1 MAFSPQFLDQIK
13 DQIELVSVIGRRVN
27 LKKKGREYLGVCPF
41 HNEKTASFTVNE
53 DKGFFHCFGCGEHGS
68 IFDFLMKIDNLTFPE
83 AVERLANEAG
93 LDMPSETQENEER
106 SEYIQKHYEVLE
118 RASLYYEGQLH
129 SPEGKKALQYLLDRG
144 INYDA
149 IKKFRLGLAQD
160 QRGGLRGELMR
171 AGVNEQLMV
180 EAGLLIAP
188 EDKQKSP
195 FERFRS
201 RVIFPIS
208 DRKGR
213 VIAFGGR
220 ILGAGE
226 PKYLNSPETPLFQK
240 GRNLYGLSQA
250 LGPAREKEEFIVTEG
265 YTDVIALHQSG
276 FDTAVA
282 PLGTAVTE
290 EQIQLLWRFVREPLM
305 CFDGDSAGRRA
316 AIRTAERALPYLKPG
331 YSFRFTMLPE
341 GEDPDNFI
349 KSHGPKAMREMFVN
363 SINLYQVLWDF
374 ETSGYKLD
382 TPEER
387 SWLEK
392 RLRERATQIEDE
404 TVRRYYLTEFKERL
418 WQKFRNVQTQLSS
431 NKRKQGYPHNQLM
444 EKSGIGTQVDSKN
457 LGEAILIYTLV
468 SHPLLFDQVGERLG
482 TITFSDPNLD
492 KLRQEVLMT
501 LTSFEELGEGLDS
514 KSLEDHLIK
523 TGCSALVSEPLRR
536 RVNSHASF
544 SRPDENLEGARI
556 GWEQQFRIFKREQLL
571 TEVRVTKERLM
582 RDLNREDFELLKV
595 LKQSVAE
602 IEETDTPLDD
612 AVSGAKDTGTAA

>member
-13 DQIELVSVIGRRVN
+13 DQIELVSVIGRRVS
-27 LKKKGREYLGVCPF
+27 LKKKGREYLGICPF
-41 HNEKTASFTVNE
+41 HSEKTASFTVNE

-83 AVERLANEAG
+83 TVERLANEAG
-93 LDMPSETQENEER
+93 LDMPSETQETRER
-106 SEYIQKHYEVLE
+106 SKYVQMHYQVLE
-118 RASLYYEGQLH
+118 RASIYYEEQLH
-129 SPEGKKALQYLLDRG
+129 SPAGNKALQYLIDRG
-144 INYDA
+144 INHDA
-149 IKKFRLGLAQD
+149 IKKFRLGFARD
-160 QRGGLRGELMR
+160 RRDGLKGELMR
-171 AGVNEQLMV
+171 VGFDEQLMV
-180 EAGLLIAP
+180 QAGLLIAP
-188 EDKQKSP
+188 EDKEKSP
-195 FERFRS
+195 FERFRN

-220 ILGAGE
+220 ILGGGE

-250 LGPAREKEEFIVTEG
+250 LGPVREKEEIIVAEG

-290 EQIQLLWRFVREPLM
+290 GQIQLLWRFVREPIM

-316 AIRTAERALPYLKPG
+316 AIRTAERALPHLKPG
-331 YSFRFTMLPE
+331 YSLRFTMLPE

-349 KSHGPKAMREMFVN
+349 KSHGPKAMREMFIN
-363 SINLYQVLWDF
+363 SINLYEVLWDF
-374 ETSGYKLD
+374 EISGYKLD

-418 WQKFRNVQTQLSS
+418 WQKFRIVQTQLSLD
-431 NKRKQGYPHNQLM
+431 KRKQDPPHNQLI
-444 EKSGIGTQVDSKN
+444 EKSGISTQVDSKN

-468 SHPLLFDQVGERLG
+468 AHPLLFDQVGERVG

-501 LTSFEELGEGLDS
+501 LTSFEESGEGLDS

-523 TGCSALVSEPLRR
+523 TGCSALVSGPLREK
-536 RVNSHASF
+536 VNSHASF
-544 SRPDENLEGARI
+544 SRPNGNLEAARV

-571 TEVRVTKERLM
+571 AEVRATKERLM
-582 RDLNREDFELLKV
+582 SDLNREDFELLKV

-612 AVSGAKDTGTAA
+612 AVTGAKNTGTAA